1 MFYATKIVV
10 TPMGLDDIESDVM
23 KAQREITS
31 AIHFHTIE
39 EKMKLV
45 LADVQNGKFANDF
58 VSEIKAGSPEFNR
71 LRKEGSEHLIE
82 STGKKLRSMMSW
94 MDGDKLVGD
103 K

>member
-39 EKMKLV
+39 EKMTLV
-45 LADVQNGKFANDF
+45 SHSSAAIEDSCIA
-58 VSEIKAGSPEFNR
+58 
-71 LRKEGSEHLIE
+71 HTLIF
-82 STGKKLRSMMSW
+82 SKP
-94 MDGDKLVGD
+94 
-103 K
+103 